1 MESITY
7 FKNLKIA
14 PKKLRFLLPAVR
26 KLSPLKAMD
35 HLFYVTKKPAKI
47 LYQAI
52 KSAMNNAKVSLK
64 VNDDLLKF
72 KALAVDEGFK
82 LKRYNPGARGNAKP
96 FKRRYSHIK
105 IILETK
111 EKEKNDR
118 SSKLKTQSSKP
129 KLKSENLSN
138 KKINTKYGTKS

>member
-14 PKKLRFLLPAVR
+14 PKKIRFLLDAVR
-26 KLSPLKAMD
+26 KLDPLQAMD
-35 HLFYVTKKPAKI
+35 HLLYVPKKPAKI

-52 KSAMNNAKVSLK
+52 KSAINNAKVTLK
-64 VNDDLLKF
+64 TSDNLLKF
-72 KALAVDEGFK
+72 KTLAVDEGFK

-105 IILETK
+105 IILVTKKLPENKVKKLETEVK
-111 EKEKNDR
+111 
-118 SSKLKTQSSKP
+118 SKTK
-129 KLKSENLSN
+129 
-138 KKINTKYGTKS
+138 KYGTKS